1 MTRLVGFSKIM
12 LDLKI
17 YLKINF
23 IYPYKKNTKHILSIV
38 PPRINNIGEDVVVED
53 AVDFGPFL
61 ESLPSGLYIGK
72 RTMIGYCRSIGKYTS
87 ISYDVKIGLTSHP
100 SNLISTSPLFY
111 SSRRGWLD
119 NSTFNEV
126 DSGFVE
132 IGNDVLISANVVIL
146 AGVKIGNGAIIGAG
160 AIVNKDVAPY
170 SIVAGVPARLIR
182 FRFPNHLID
191 LLEKAQYWNLS
202 RSDLMNFKQYFT
214 QPEVL
219 VNILLKNDC

>member
-1 MTRLVGFSKIM
+1 MTRLVGFSKII

-38 PPRINNIGEDVVVED
+38 PSRINNIGEDVVVED

-202 RSDLMNFKQYFT
+202 RSDIMNFKQYFT